1 MDRLLDADHAALV
14 EWLVRLLIA
23 DGWIVIPEATFSIRG
38 ERGSIDVLAVH
49 PATGAL
55 LVIEVKSVMPD
66 VQALVG
72 GMDRKARLAPS
83 IARERGLAFTSV
95 SRLLVLPDDRTARR
109 RVAAHAATL
118 DRILPARTRDFR
130 RWLSTPR
137 GPLAGIM
144 FVSGVTQQHARHRVS
159 GSPAVR

>member
-1 MDRLLDADHAALV
+1 
-14 EWLVRLLIA
+14 
-23 DGWIVIPEATFSIRG
+23 
-38 ERGSIDVLAVH
+38 
-49 PATGAL
+49 
-55 LVIEVKSVMPD
+55 MPG

-72 GMDRKARLAPS
+72 AMDRKARLAPS
-83 IARERGLAFTSV
+83 IARERGLACTSV

-130 RWLSTPR
+130 RWLSKPR

-144 FVSGVTQQHARHRVS
+144 FVSGLTQQHALHRVS
-159 GSPAVR
+159 GSLAVR